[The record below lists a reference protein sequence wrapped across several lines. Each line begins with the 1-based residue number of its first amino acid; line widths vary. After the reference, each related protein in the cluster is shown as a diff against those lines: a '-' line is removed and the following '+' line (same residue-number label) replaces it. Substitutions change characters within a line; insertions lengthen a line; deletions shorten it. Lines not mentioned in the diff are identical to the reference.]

1 MKVFIEGS
9 HAVAEAIKRCK
20 PGVVCAYP
28 ITPQTHIVERLS
40 EMVADGEL
48 KAEFINVESEHSA
61 ASVVLGST
69 ATGVRSYTATSSQ
82 GLILMAEVLFNIAGM
97 RLPVVLTCV
106 NRALSAPINIWND
119 HQDSMAIRD
128 AGWIQLYA
136 ENNQEVHDL
145 HFIAYRIAEEKNIML
160 PCMVCMDG
168 YILSHGYEV
177 VDLAEQE
184 MVDKFLP
191 PYEPEYK
198 LDPDNP
204 MTLGLLGDPNYYM
217 ETRWAIQETMQEA
230 LQLLPEIEREFAE
243 IFGRKQPVV
252 VEEYKTQD
260 AEKILVAL
268 GSVAGTIKEV
278 VDQLREQGEKV
289 GLLRIIA
296 FRPFPKEQV
305 FNALKNAN
313 KIGIVDKSISLGS
326 VSPVYMEISS
336 LFQERGINKNISG
349 FVAGLGGRDITPDV
363 IRDIF
368 KLLDERPQAVRFVDL
383 REWYTQK
390 SPIYTWPTQPANQPT
405 K

>member
-9 HAVAEAIKRCK
+9 HAVAEAVKRCK

-40 EMVADGEL
+40 EMVADGDL

-106 NRALSAPINIWND
+106 NRSLSAPINIWND
-119 HQDSMAIRD
+119 HQDSMTIRD

-145 HFIAYRIAEEKNIML
+145 HFIAYRIAEDKNIML

-191 PYEPEYK
+191 PYQSEYK
-198 LDPDNP
+198 LDPEEP
-204 MTLGLLGDPNYYM
+204 LTLGLLGDPNYYM
-217 ETRWAIQETMQEA
+217 ETRWAIQETMKEA
-230 LQLLPEIEREFAE
+230 LDLLPKIESEFSE
-243 IFGRKQPVV
+243 IFKRQQPVL

-268 GSVAGTIKEV
+268 GSVAGTVKEV
-278 VDQLREQGEKV
+278 VDELREEGEKA

-296 FRPFPKEQV
+296 FRPFPKDQV

-313 KIGIVDKSISLGS
+313 KIGILDKSISLGS

-349 FVAGLGGRDITPDV
+349 FVAGLGGRDITPEV
-363 IRDIF
+363 VKEIF
-368 KLLDERPQAVRFVDL
+368 KLLDEKPQAVRFVDL
-383 REWYTQK
+383 REWYSEK
-390 SPIYTWPTQPANQPT
+390 SPIYNWESVVQST

>member
-9 HAVAEAIKRCK
+9 HAVAEAVKRCK

-40 EMVADGEL
+40 EMVADGDL

-106 NRALSAPINIWND
+106 NRSLSAPINIWND
-119 HQDSMAIRD
+119 HQDSMTIRD

-145 HFIAYRIAEEKNIML
+145 HFIAYRIAEDKNIML

-191 PYEPEYK
+191 PYQPEYK
-198 LDPDNP
+198 LDPEEP
-204 MTLGLLGDPNYYM
+204 LTLGLLGDPNYYM
-217 ETRWAIQETMQEA
+217 ETRWAIQETMKEA
-230 LQLLPEIEREFAE
+230 LDLLPKIESEFSE
-243 IFGRKQPVV
+243 NFKRQQPVL

-268 GSVAGTIKEV
+268 GSVAGTVKEV
-278 VDQLREQGEKV
+278 VDELREEGEKA

-296 FRPFPKEQV
+296 FRPFPKDQV

-313 KIGIVDKSISLGS
+313 KIGILDKSISLGS

-349 FVAGLGGRDITPDV
+349 FVAGLGGRDITPEV
-363 IRDIF
+363 VKEIF
-368 KLLDERPQAVRFVDL
+368 KLLDEKPQAVRFVDL
-383 REWYTQK
+383 REWYSEK
-390 SPIYTWPTQPANQPT
+390 SPIYNWESVVQST

>member
-9 HAVAEAIKRCK
+9 HAVAEAVKRCK

-40 EMVADGEL
+40 EMVADGDL

-82 GLILMAEVLFNIAGM
+82 GLMLMAEVLFNIAGM

-106 NRALSAPINIWND
+106 NRSLSAPINIWND
-119 HQDSMAIRD
+119 HQDSMSLRD

-191 PYEPEYK
+191 PYQPEYK
-198 LDPDNP
+198 LDPENP
-204 MTLGLLGDPNYYM
+204 LTLGLLGDPNYYM
-217 ETRWAIQETMQEA
+217 ETRWAIQETMEEA
-230 LQLLPEIEREFAE
+230 LALLPKIESEFSE
-243 IFGRKQPVV
+243 IFKRQQPVL

-260 AEKILVAL
+260 AEKILLAL
-268 GSVAGTIKEV
+268 GSVAGTVKEV
-278 VDQLREQGEKV
+278 VDELREEGEKV

-296 FRPFPKEQV
+296 FRPFPKDQV
-305 FNALKNAN
+305 FNALKNAD
-313 KIGIVDKSISLGS
+313 KIGILDKSISLGLS
-326 VSPVYMEISS
+326 LIHIS
-336 LFQERGINKNISG
+336 EP
-349 FVAGLGGRDITPDV
+349 T
-363 IRDIF
+363 
-368 KLLDERPQAVRFVDL
+368 RP
-383 REWYTQK
+383 Y
-390 SPIYTWPTQPANQPT
+390 
-405 K
+405 

>member
-9 HAVAEAIKRCK
+9 HAVAEAVKRCK

-40 EMVADGEL
+40 EMVADGDL

-106 NRALSAPINIWND
+106 NRSLSAPINIWND
-119 HQDSMAIRD
+119 HQDSMTIRD

-145 HFIAYRIAEEKNIML
+145 HFIAYRIAEDKNIML

-191 PYEPEYK
+191 PYQPEYK
-198 LDPDNP
+198 LDPEEP
-204 MTLGLLGDPNYYM
+204 LTLGLLGDPNYYM
-217 ETRWAIQETMQEA
+217 ETRWAIQETMKEA
-230 LQLLPEIEREFAE
+230 LDLLPKIESEFSE
-243 IFGRKQPVV
+243 NFKRQQPVL

-268 GSVAGTIKEV
+268 GSVAGTVKEV
-278 VDQLREQGEKV
+278 VDELREEGEKA

-296 FRPFPKEQV
+296 FRPFPKDQV
-305 FNALKNAN
+305 FNALKNAD
-313 KIGIVDKSISLGS
+313 KIGILDKSISLGS

-349 FVAGLGGRDITPDV
+349 FVAGLGGRDITPEV
-363 IRDIF
+363 VKEIF
-368 KLLDERPQAVRFVDL
+368 KLLDEKPQAVRFVDL
-383 REWYTQK
+383 REWYSEK
-390 SPIYTWPTQPANQPT
+390 SPIYNWESVVQST

>member
-9 HAVAEAIKRCK
+9 HAVAEAVKRCK

-40 EMVADGEL
+40 EMVADGDL

-106 NRALSAPINIWND
+106 NRSLSAPINIWND
-119 HQDSMAIRD
+119 HQDSMTIRD

-145 HFIAYRIAEEKNIML
+145 HFIAYRIAEDKNIML

-191 PYEPEYK
+191 PYQPEYK
-198 LDPDNP
+198 LDPEEP
-204 MTLGLLGDPNYYM
+204 LTLGLLGDPNYYM
-217 ETRWAIQETMQEA
+217 ETRWAIQETMKEA
-230 LQLLPEIEREFAE
+230 LDLLPKIESEFSE
-243 IFGRKQPVV
+243 NFKRQQPVL

-268 GSVAGTIKEV
+268 GSVAGTVKEV
-278 VDQLREQGEKV
+278 VDELRKEGEKV

-296 FRPFPKEQV
+296 FRPFPKDQV
-305 FNALKNAN
+305 FNALKNAD
-313 KIGIVDKSISLGS
+313 KIGILDKSISLGS

-349 FVAGLGGRDITPDV
+349 FVAGLGGRDITPEV
-363 IRDIF
+363 VKEIF
-368 KLLDERPQAVRFVDL
+368 KLLDEKPQAVRFVDL
-383 REWYTQK
+383 REWYSEK
-390 SPIYTWPTQPANQPT
+390 SPIYNWESVVQST

>member
-9 HAVAEAIKRCK
+9 HAVAEAVKRCK

-40 EMVADGEL
+40 EMVADGDL

-106 NRALSAPINIWND
+106 NRSLSAPINIWND
-119 HQDSMAIRD
+119 HQDSMTIRD

-145 HFIAYRIAEEKNIML
+145 HFIAYRIAEDKNIML

-191 PYEPEYK
+191 PYQPEYK
-198 LDPDNP
+198 LDPEEP
-204 MTLGLLGDPNYYM
+204 LTLGLLGDPNYYM
-217 ETRWAIQETMQEA
+217 ETRWAIQETMKEA
-230 LQLLPEIEREFAE
+230 LDLLPKIESEFSE
-243 IFGRKQPVV
+243 NFKRQQPVL

-268 GSVAGTIKEV
+268 GSVAGTVKEV
-278 VDQLREQGEKV
+278 VDELRKEGEKV

-296 FRPFPKEQV
+296 FRPFPKDQV
-305 FNALKNAN
+305 FNALKNAD
-313 KIGIVDKSISLGS
+313 KIGILDKSISLGS

-349 FVAGLGGRDITPDV
+349 FVVGLGGRDITPEV
-363 IRDIF
+363 VKEIF
-368 KLLDERPQAVRFVDL
+368 KLLDEKPQAVRFVDL
-383 REWYTQK
+383 REWYSEK
-390 SPIYTWPTQPANQPT
+390 SPIYNWESVVQST

>member
-9 HAVAEAIKRCK
+9 HAVAEAVKRCK

-40 EMVADGEL
+40 EMVADGDL

-106 NRALSAPINIWND
+106 NRSLSAPINIWND
-119 HQDSMAIRD
+119 HQDSMTIRD

-145 HFIAYRIAEEKNIML
+145 HFIAYRIAEDKNIML

-191 PYEPEYK
+191 PYQPEYK
-198 LDPDNP
+198 LDPEEP
-204 MTLGLLGDPNYYM
+204 LTLGLLGDPNYYM
-217 ETRWAIQETMQEA
+217 ETRWAIQETMKEA
-230 LQLLPEIEREFAE
+230 LDLLPKIESEFSE
-243 IFGRKQPVV
+243 NFKRQQPVL

-268 GSVAGTIKEV
+268 GSVAGTVKEV
-278 VDQLREQGEKV
+278 VDELREEGEKA

-296 FRPFPKEQV
+296 FRPFPKDQV

-313 KIGIVDKSISLGS
+313 KIGILDKSISLGS

-349 FVAGLGGRDITPDV
+349 FVTGLGGRDITPEV
-363 IRDIF
+363 VKEIF
-368 KLLDERPQAVRFVDL
+368 KLLDEKPQAVRFVDL
-383 REWYTQK
+383 REWYSEK
-390 SPIYTWPTQPANQPT
+390 SPIYNWESVVQST

>member
-9 HAVAEAIKRCK
+9 HAVAEAVKRCK

-40 EMVADGEL
+40 EMVADGDL

-82 GLILMAEVLFNIAGM
+82 GLMLMAEVLFNIAGM

-106 NRALSAPINIWND
+106 NRSLSAPINIWND
-119 HQDSMAIRD
+119 HQDSMSLRD

-191 PYEPEYK
+191 PYQPEYK
-198 LDPDNP
+198 LDPENP
-204 MTLGLLGDPNYYM
+204 LTLGLLGDPNYYM
-217 ETRWAIQETMQEA
+217 ETRWAIQETMEEA
-230 LQLLPEIEREFAE
+230 LALLPKIESEFSE
-243 IFGRKQPVV
+243 IFKRQQPVL

-260 AEKILVAL
+260 AEKILLAL
-268 GSVAGTIKEV
+268 GSVAGTVKEV
-278 VDQLREQGEKV
+278 VDELREEGEKV

-296 FRPFPKEQV
+296 FRPFPKDQV
-305 FNALKNAN
+305 FNALKNAD
-313 KIGIVDKSISLGS
+313 KIGILDKSISLGS

-349 FVAGLGGRDITPDV
+349 FVAGLGGRDITPEV
-363 IRDIF
+363 VKEIF
-368 KLLDERPQAVRFVDL
+368 KLLDEKPQAVRFVDL
-383 REWYTQK
+383 REWYSEK
-390 SPIYTWPTQPANQPT
+390 SPVYNWESVAQST